1 MIGLGSIVN
10 AAAIVVGGCV
20 GLVAGKTI
28 SERARATLV
37 SGMAVGTLFV
47 GASATFSKMLSVGD
61 GGAVECRGALMLVMS
76 LAIGAVAGEIIDID
90 GKLEQFGVWL
100 RRVSRNE
107 NDGSF
112 LDGFVTASLTYCIG
126 AMAILGA
133 LEDGLRG
140 DPSLLYLKSVMDG
153 IFTIAL
159 TASLGKG
166 VVFSAIP
173 ILLYQGGITLA
184 ACPLRPVMT
193 ADALDAIS
201 QTGGVLIFCVGW
213 NILWREKKIR
223 VANLLPSLAVA
234 IVWTLV
240 KGGL

>member
-10 AAAIVVGGCV
+10 AVAIVAGGCV
-20 GLVAGKTI
+20 GLVAGKAI
-28 SERARATLV
+28 SESVRTTLV

-47 GASATFSKMLSVGD
+47 GASSTFSKMLSVGA

-76 LAIGAVAGEIIDID
+76 LAIGAVAGEVVDID
-90 GKLEQFGVWL
+90 GKLERFGVWL
-100 RRVSRNE
+100 RRVSHNE
-107 NDGSF
+107 SDGSF
-112 LDGFVTASLTYCIG
+112 LNGFVTASLTYCIG

-140 DPSLLYLKSVMDG
+140 DPSLLYLKSAMDG
-153 IFTIAL
+153 IVTIAL

-166 VVFSAIP
+166 AIFSAIP
-173 ILLYQGGITLA
+173 ILLYQGGITIA
-184 ACPLRPVMT
+184 AYPLRRVMT
-193 ADALDAIS
+193 AGALDAIS
-201 QTGGVLIFCVGW
+201 LTGGVLIFCVGW

-223 VANLLPSLAVA
+223 VANLLPSLVVA

>member
-10 AAAIVVGGCV
+10 AVAIVAGGCV
-20 GLVAGKTI
+20 GLVAGKAI
-28 SERARATLV
+28 SESVRTTLV

-47 GASATFSKMLSVGD
+47 GASSTFSKMLSVGA

-76 LAIGAVAGEIIDID
+76 LAIGAVAGEVVDID
-90 GKLEQFGVWL
+90 GKLERFGVWL
-100 RRVSRNE
+100 RRVSHNE

-112 LDGFVTASLTYCIG
+112 LNGFVTASLTYCIG

-140 DPSLLYLKSVMDG
+140 DPSLLYLKSAMDG

-159 TASLGKG
+159 TASFGKG
-166 VVFSAIP
+166 AIFSAIP
-173 ILLYQGGITLA
+173 ILLYQGGITIA
-184 ACPLRPVMT
+184 AYPLRRVMT

-201 QTGGVLIFCVGW
+201 LTGGVLIFCVGW

-223 VANLLPSLAVA
+223 VANLLPSLVVA

>member
-61 GGAVECRGALMLVMS
+61 SGVVECRGALMLVMS

-90 GKLEQFGVWL
+90 GMLEQFGVWL

-133 LEDGLRG
+133 LAAGLRG

-184 ACPLRPVMT
+184 AYPLRPVMT
-193 ADALDAIS
+193 TDALDAIS
-201 QTGGVLIFCVGW
+201 LTGGVLIFCVGW

>member
-1 MIGLGSIVN
+1 MIGMGSIVN
-10 AAAIVVGGCV
+10 AAAIVAGGLV
-20 GLVAGKTI
+20 GLVAGKAI
-28 SERARATLV
+28 SERTRATLV

-47 GASATFSKMLSVGD
+47 GASSTFSKMLAVGD

-90 GKLEQFGVWL
+90 GKFERFGVWL

-140 DPSLLYLKSVMDG
+140 DPSLLYLKSAMDG

-159 TASLGKG
+159 TASFGKG

-184 ACPLRPVMT
+184 AYPLRPVMT
-193 ADALDAIS
+193 TDVLDAIS
-201 QTGGVLIFCVGW
+201 LTGGVLIFCVGW

>member
-1 MIGLGSIVN
+1 
-10 AAAIVVGGCV
+10 
-20 GLVAGKTI
+20 
-28 SERARATLV
+28 
-37 SGMAVGTLFV
+37 
-47 GASATFSKMLSVGD
+47 
-61 GGAVECRGALMLVMS
+61 
-76 LAIGAVAGEIIDID
+76 
-90 GKLEQFGVWL
+90 
-100 RRVSRNE
+100 
-107 NDGSF
+107 
-112 LDGFVTASLTYCIG
+112 
-126 AMAILGA
+126 MAILGA

-140 DPSLLYLKSVMDG
+140 DPSLLYLKSAMDG

-184 ACPLRPVMT
+184 AYPLRPVMT
-193 ADALDAIS
+193 TDALDAIPL
-201 QTGGVLIFCVGW
+201 TGGVLIFCVGW

>member
-1 MIGLGSIVN
+1 
-10 AAAIVVGGCV
+10 
-20 GLVAGKTI
+20 
-28 SERARATLV
+28 
-37 SGMAVGTLFV
+37 
-47 GASATFSKMLSVGD
+47 
-61 GGAVECRGALMLVMS
+61 
-76 LAIGAVAGEIIDID
+76 
-90 GKLEQFGVWL
+90 
-100 RRVSRNE
+100 
-107 NDGSF
+107 
-112 LDGFVTASLTYCIG
+112 
-126 AMAILGA
+126 MAILGA

-173 ILLYQGGITLA
+173 ILLYQGGITIA
-184 ACPLRPVMT
+184 AYPLRSVMT
-193 ADALDAIS
+193 TEVLDAIS
-201 QTGGVLIFCVGW
+201 LTGGVLIFCVGW

-223 VANLLPSLAVA
+223 VANLLPSLIIA

>member
-90 GKLEQFGVWL
+90 GKLEHFGVWL

-184 ACPLRPVMT
+184 AYPLRPVMT
-193 ADALDAIS
+193 TDALDAIS
-201 QTGGVLIFCVGW
+201 LTGGVLIFCVGW

>member
-1 MIGLGSIVN
+1 MIGMGSIVN
-10 AAAIVVGGCV
+10 AAAIVAGGFV
-20 GLVAGKTI
+20 GLVAGKAI
-28 SERARATLV
+28 NERIRETLV
-37 SGMAVGTLFV
+37 SGMAVGTLFI
-47 GASATFSKMLSVGD
+47 GAGSTFSRMLSVCD
-61 GGAVECRGALMLVMS
+61 GGEVECRGTLMLVMS
-76 LAIGAVAGEIIDID
+76 LAIGAVAGELIDID
-90 GKLEQFGVWL
+90 GSLERFGVWL

-107 NDGSF
+107 NDRSF
-112 LDGFVTASLTYCIG
+112 LNGFATASLTYCIG

-140 DPSLLYLKSVMDG
+140 DPSLLYLKSAMDG

-173 ILLYQGGITLA
+173 ILLYQGGITIA
-184 ACPLRPVMT
+184 AYPLRRVMT
-193 ADALDAIS
+193 AAALDAIS
-201 QTGGVLIFCVGW
+201 LTGGVLIFCVGW

-223 VANLLPSLAVA
+223 VANLLPSLVA
-234 IVWTLV
+234 SVVWTLV